1 MKNLKKMIM
10 VLLVAI
16 MAISGT
22 MIVRK
27 NLRLKQEAQEFAAIQ
42 AAMSETETAPETQ
55 PEPAKEEEDGDKP
68 TEPLTNHPDN

>member
-1 MKNLKKMIM
+1 MLNFRPKEDYMKTMKKMIM
-10 VLLVAI
+10 ILLVAI

-42 AAMSETETAPETQ
+42 AAMSEAETAPETQ
-55 PEPAKEEEDGDKP
+55 PEPAK
-68 TEPLTNHPDN
+68 